1 MSLKK
6 RAVLRALRKKGLVE
20 SESRHK
26 MLVLMVDGRASRIS
40 THVSHGPE
48 ETLSEALVTLMA
60 HQCHLSVPEFREVVG
75 CPLTG
80 EAYVELVRK
89 KGLI

>member
-1 MSLKK
+1 
-6 RAVLRALRKKGLVE
+6 
-20 SESRHK
+20 
-26 MLVLMVDGRASRIS
+26 
-40 THVSHGPE
+40 
-48 ETLSEALVTLMA
+48 MA